1 MQDLFLY
8 DNATGSLRINE
19 YGILLVK
26 EFKTLWD
33 PERNKCKEDPKG
45 LKRLRAW
52 KEFKYIWLM
61 IDWKSPYQQYLEQE
75 RHLAALEDS
84 GLTDDEWNDPDFR
97 AACRK
102 YQEIKDSSRILS
114 LIKTAY
120 RTLEKMRVSLDNIDF
135 EERDN
140 NLKPIFKPKDVLA
153 DIASI
158 GTMADK
164 LKELE
169 LSYKKDL
176 LTTTSKN
183 RGDVEEGFEIGRAS
197 CRERV

>member
-1 MQDLFLY
+1 MRDLFLY

-169 LSYKKDL
+169 PSYKKDL

-183 RGDVEEGFEIGRAS
+183 RGDVEEGFDDE
-197 CRERV
+197 

>member
-19 YGILLVK
+19 YGILLIK

-75 RHLAALEDS
+75 RHLASLEDS

-183 RGDVEEGFEIGRAS
+183 RGDVEEGFDDE
-197 CRERV
+197 